1 MLPLHWAAWGSSSV
15 AVVQVLHAAY
25 PEAAK
30 NKNDKGETP
39 ADLAATNNGN
49 AEVKAFFASGQDVRQ
64 PRYKPP
70 PYKPPPLRK
79 QRSTSFP
86 KGAHLQSPASDAHT
100 DLDRLKGDPAKQK
113 YDEAPIVTR
122 QRSNSFPIERSS
134 SWSDC

>member
-1 MLPLHWAAWGSSSV
+1 MAARFSSSV
-15 AVVQVLHAAY
+15 AVVQVLLAAY

-86 KGAHLQSPASDAHT
+86 K
-100 DLDRLKGDPAKQK
+100 
-113 YDEAPIVTR
+113 
-122 QRSNSFPIERSS
+122 
-134 SWSDC
+134 